1 MKTIKNLKRLH
12 RFHKLIQDETTGSP
26 KELARRLRISERL
39 VYLMVEQLKDYN
51 AKVCYNRSR
60 KTYYY
65 KEYFNLEVTIAVSVH
80 NNEER
85 TDLHFG

>member
-1 MKTIKNLKRLH
+1 MKTIKNLQRLH

-65 KEYFNLEVTIAVSVH
+65 TEYFDLEVSISVYVQ
-80 NNEER
+80 NKEER

>member
-39 VYLMVEQLKDYN
+39 VYLMVEQLKDYQ
-51 AKVCYNRSR
+51 ARICYDRSR

-65 KEYFNLEVTIAVSVH
+65 KEYFDLDVTISVSVQ
-80 NNEER
+80 NKEER
-85 TDLHFG
+85 TNLFFG